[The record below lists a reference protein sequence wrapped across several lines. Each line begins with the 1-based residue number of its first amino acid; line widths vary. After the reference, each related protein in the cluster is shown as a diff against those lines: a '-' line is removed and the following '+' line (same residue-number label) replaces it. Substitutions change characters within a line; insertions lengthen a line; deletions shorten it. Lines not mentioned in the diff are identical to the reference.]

1 MELLPSNPDF
11 KILLIIAKIQAFFL
25 KKRIFEQRRN
35 TYNKKV
41 SIVLSTIENT
51 LENMDLKEK
60 VNDLF
65 LLSSL
70 FNPYLNIP
78 NFLFKKILENK
89 SHIVVNKDNKKVIAG
104 FVNDILERIEP
115 QYTMISF
122 LQGTDIDLA
131 DKITPELI
139 EIFSVLLKKF
149 KALNLLS
156 FNLLTINMLS
166 NEKLRKA
173 CFIEAEER
181 TGFFLIF
188 Y

>member
-11 KILLIIAKIQAFFL
+11 KIILIIAKIQAFFL

-41 SIVLSTIENT
+41 SIVLNTIENT

-149 KALNLLS
+149 RALNLLS

-181 TGFFLIF
+181 SGLFLIN
-188 Y
+188 